1 MKLKKLLSLL
11 LMLSLISTAAVI
23 FTACG
28 ESESESESPTESE
41 SQSESESRSE
51 GSSET
56 EDDGKVT
63 YTVTVTDKDGNG
75 VQNVGVQ
82 ICQGTVC
89 FKAIATNAD
98 GVAEITF
105 KPNGKEL
112 KILLHQSNLPE
123 GYTPPPAIDEDGYCY
138 KFAEGETSATLVLGT
153 AE

>member
-11 LMLSLISTAAVI
+11 LMLSLLSTAAII

-28 ESESESESPTESE
+28 ESESESESQTESE
-41 SQSESESRSE
+41 SQSE

-89 FKAIATNAD
+89 FKAIATNAN

>member
-11 LMLSLISTAAVI
+11 LMLLLLSTAAVI

-28 ESESESESPTESE
+28 ESESESESQTESE
-41 SQSESESRSE
+41 SQSES
-51 GSSET
+51 SSEST
-56 EDDGKVT
+56 PEQEDDGKVT

-89 FKAIATNAD
+89 FKAIPTNAD